1 MGGRDKLEAYVDEA
15 IPMGRF
21 GTVEEIAD
29 AIVFL
34 ASDRSSFMTGH
45 ALSSTAAK
53 ASDRNGRVAMTG
65 QTGGRLAGKTAVI
78 TGGAA
83 GIGRTTALMFAR
95 EGARVVII
103 DIQEAAGRETVG
115 MIAKAGGSAHF
126 LFADVSK
133 ADQVTG
139 VFDAIKAEIGR
150 YDVLFNHA
158 GTIIVKPLHETTDED
173 YDRLMDINVR
183 SAFLVC
189 RRALPEMVANG
200 GGSVVI
206 TASIRR
212 PHDIGHLGQLPRQR
226 ARVAPDHADGALR
239 LRIGA
244 KPHHRHRGRAGLDR
258 HRHFGDQGDA
268 DAGADHLHQRRQRRP
283 VQQLARPRLRRSQK
297 DSA

>member
-1 MGGRDKLEAYVDEA
+1 
-15 IPMGRF
+15 
-21 GTVEEIAD
+21 
-29 AIVFL
+29 
-34 ASDRSSFMTGH
+34 
-45 ALSSTAAK
+45 
-53 ASDRNGRVAMTG
+53 MTG

-206 TASIRR
+206 TASIASE
-212 PHDIGHLGQLPRQR
+212 LGYALESLYCMTK
-226 ARVAPDHADGALR
+226 GAVL
-239 LRIGA
+239 
-244 KPHHRHRGRAGLDR
+244 
-258 HRHFGDQGDA
+258 
-268 DAGADHLHQRRQRRP
+268 
-283 VQQLARPRLRRSQK
+283 QLARTIAVEYREQGIRCNAVCPGFVKTAHGLREIAELDAAGQQWEDGDLAATQGRICEPEEVAAAVTFLAS
-297 DSA
+297 DEASFVNGHALYVDNGWHTRG